1 MRLSRPEQIWHF
13 EVEGYLV
20 LPSVLTPDVIGR
32 LKNELASVEMWHTS
46 YSTQQT
52 RSVQQP
58 QWLSQSKNGLPPLW
72 PVPLTL
78 QSAAAKSEQNRTGF
92 RAGA

>member
-1 MRLSRPEQIWHF
+1 MRSIRIQSTSPLAEADFMNIDETDFASMSRPEQIRHF

-20 LPSVLTPDVIGR
+20 LPSVLTQDVIGR
-32 LKNELASVEMWHTS
+32 LKSELASVEMSHTS

-58 QWLSQSKNGLPPLW
+58 QWLS
-72 PVPLTL
+72 
-78 QSAAAKSEQNRTGF
+78 RTDI